1 MAGPL
6 RVGKPGFDAC
16 MCLGASPFSG
26 CNDAASALVARW
38 RRGGRARASGITKQ
52 ERAMAKGQQRSGREA
67 KKPKADKKPAPA
79 AGTQQ
84 YKLPAQT
91 TPAKGG
97 K

>member
-1 MAGPL
+1 MPSRLRADKQAGQRLYVRGRFATLLSQRRGQRPI
-6 RVGKPGFDAC
+6 
-16 MCLGASPFSG
+16 
-26 CNDAASALVARW
+26 ARW
-38 RRGGRARASGITKQ
+38 RRGSLARAPGITKQ

-91 TPAKGG
+91 APVKGG

>member
-1 MAGPL
+1 
-6 RVGKPGFDAC
+6 
-16 MCLGASPFSG
+16 
-26 CNDAASALVARW
+26 
-38 RRGGRARASGITKQ
+38 
-52 ERAMAKGQQRSGREA
+52 MAKGQQRSGREA

>member
-1 MAGPL
+1 MCRGSPPL
-6 RVGKPGFDAC
+6 SYG
-16 MCLGASPFSG
+16 
-26 CNDAASALVARW
+26 NDAAGALFAQW
-38 RRGGRARASGITKQ
+38 RRGSRARASGITKQ

-91 TPAKGG
+91 APVKGG